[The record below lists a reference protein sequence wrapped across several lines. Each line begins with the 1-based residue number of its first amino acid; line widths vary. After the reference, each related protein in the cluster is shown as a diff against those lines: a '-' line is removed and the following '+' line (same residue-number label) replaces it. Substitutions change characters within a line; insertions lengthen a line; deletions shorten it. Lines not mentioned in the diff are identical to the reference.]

1 MDSLK
6 QHWDNIF
13 INKSDNELGWHESD
27 VSQTLKFLNLIP
39 HEVKITSIFLPGAG
53 TSILAE
59 LLNKKGYRKLI
70 LNDISNEAINKLK
83 DSIPDSNAIIWISHD
98 ISKPLTTQLP
108 QVDIWLDRA
117 VLHFLVKEE
126 EIVGYFDN
134 LKTLLNNG
142 GYVLLAEFSLQ
153 GSPKCAGLD
162 LHRYSVQEMSERLGN
177 EFSLIEHED
186 YIYTNPSGG
195 KRPYIYALFKKNTG

>member
-134 LKTLLNNG
+134 LKTLLTNG

-153 GSPKCAGLD
+153 GAPKCAGLD

-195 KRPYIYALFKKNTG
+195 KRPYIYALFKKNTD

>member
-153 GSPKCAGLD
+153 GAPKCAGLD